1 MPPQQSLPTL
11 RSDAIISQLTS
22 PSDHNQR
29 PSSGS
34 FADPRGKTACEGTVK
49 TRLIRPAA
57 IVLLVVAATLP
68 IGAADSAKSLYNKGK
83 DAEARQNYEAA
94 FDFYKQAYEQKPRDL
109 AYRASY
115 ERTRFL
121 AAASHVHRGQLLRE
135 AGKLQEAL
143 TEFQKAAE
151 IDSSS
156 FIAQQELRRTQKL
169 IHDASNGPSPTSV
182 ER

>member
-1 MPPQQSLPTL
+1 M
-11 RSDAIISQLTS
+11 
-22 PSDHNQR
+22 
-29 PSSGS
+29 
-34 FADPRGKTACEGTVK
+34 K

-57 IVLLVVAATLP
+57 IALLVVAVTLP
-68 IGAADSAKSLYNKGK
+68 IGAADSAKSLFKKAK

-94 FDFYKQAYEQKPRDL
+94 YDLYKQAYEQKPTDL

-121 AAASHVHRGQLLRE
+121 AAASHVHRGQLLRD

-156 FIAQQELRRTQKL
+156 FIAQQEIRRTQKM
-169 IHDASNGPSPTSV
+169 INDAGNAPPTSGCAAPHWPAKAGAGSTGPG
-182 ER
+182 